1 MNFIKSGAYMG
12 FASAG
17 GSLAIL
23 AAYAAV
29 ARLVPKEVFGEYQV
43 AGTLMAIAALA
54 AYPKMSGALIT
65 AAARKAYGTFPA
77 AVSAVTGKSQY
88 GIPCL
93 LAFAAYYAAT
103 GRYGLAS
110 AIAATAPFFITN
122 AISGFYEA
130 YCIGTGTVRAYALR
144 SVAATAS
151 AAAALVLA
159 ALAFPAYSAAL
170 VFAFFGVSAATT
182 GRWAYAASTG
192 PLTEHTPV
200 SEESLAFGKKTS
212 WTETLLWAANYADI
226 VLLNAFLGPREVA
239 VYGIARMAPEGI
251 KGLVKNLG
259 VLAAA
264 RMAVMEKKAV
274 GSMLAV
280 RLTQATFAAFA
291 VAVLY
296 ALFAPVFFRFVFPT
310 YPEAV
315 AYSQLLALSFLA
327 FPAHLAESALTG
339 LLQKKGTV
347 ILASTSALSMLVFS
361 LALIPPLG
369 ILGAVLARVLA
380 RFVNAGTALWLA
392 ARFI

>member
-1 MNFIKSGAYMG
+1 MNFVKSGAYMG

-17 GSLAIL
+17 GSIAIL

-43 AGTLMAIAALA
+43 AGTFVAIAMLV
-54 AYPKMSGALIT
+54 AYPKMPGALIT
-65 AAARKAYGTFPA
+65 AAARKAFGTFPA
-77 AVSAVTGKSQY
+77 AVSAVTGKSKY

-170 VFAFFGVSAATT
+170 VFAFFGISAATT
-182 GRWAYAASTG
+182 GRWAYAVSTS
-192 PLTEHTPV
+192 PLTEHAPV

-274 GSMLAV
+274 GSMLAI
-280 RLTQATFAAFA
+280 RLAQATFAAFA

-315 AYSQLLALSFLA
+315 AYSQLLAVSFLA
-327 FPAHLAESALTG
+327 FPAHLAESALAG

-380 RFVNAGTALWLA
+380 RFVNTGTALWLA